1 MKHFYIA
8 ILLLLGCHT
17 AVANENLVAPSATIS
32 GPSAVCQNAVGQVI
46 TFTGSG
52 GTAPYTFTYILGGN
66 PQPVAVSSGNIAT
79 VTIPTG
85 TLGPI
90 NYTLV
95 SVHDAATATEQ
106 PISGQTVIVTVNA
119 PPIVNFTFTN
129 DNTCSGTSIQ
139 FTSSVT
145 GTGSNTYSWDFGDGS
160 ALSNLA
166 NPTHTFTSLGCGTDT
181 FTVTLTVTR
190 GGCSVIRTNTI
201 TVKQKPN
208 ISFTDPNG
216 SSTNQFNN
224 CSVASLT
231 NTSYSITV
239 ENTSSSLACI
249 TSYSINWGDSN
260 SQSNVNFPISHTYTQ
275 LGVYNMVITAVGS
288 FGCTNSITY
297 IVKNI
302 SNPSA
307 GVLNPGGTVDMCIPT
322 PIIQYTIGN
331 WAQNSPGTTYAVNYG
346 DNSPIVNIDQATMV
360 ASSYYN
366 ASNPLLSA
374 NYPIPYSYNTV
385 SCPGEFT
392 ITLVVTNACR
402 STTGTVVGGNTRS
415 KPTADFT
422 NPAIGCVASN
432 ILFTN
437 TTILGYDNGCVRDTK
452 FTWNFG
458 DPSSG
463 ASNIVTTGWVT
474 NAVNGNHIFSSSG
487 IYTVTLTAQ
496 NGCGTTTK
504 TQQICIESPLIPLF
518 TLDSN
523 VGCTPLL
530 VASDNTT
537 VITNSCPGNPTY
549 QWNVTYALG
558 FCGSTPAVW
567 NYSSGS
573 ATSAE
578 PVFNLVTPGTYS
590 ISLTITNSCGTV
602 TSSIQTVTVKKPPTV
617 SIAAISNS
625 CGTAAITPNA
635 TVTNCAPTGGTLTY
649 AWSFPGGTPSSS
661 SAVNPGA
668 ISYPAGGPY
677 TVSLVVSNECG
688 PSNSATQTFTVNT
701 APVIT
706 NTSLSQTICS
716 GSAITAVTLTANPP
730 GTTFIVTATATAGIT
745 GYIPPTGPVTSIP
758 ALTISTTNANPGT
771 VTYVITPSIGTC
783 SGTPVNYVVTV
794 NPAPTITTQPA
805 SSSVCLGGVPTTLA
819 VALNSASV
827 TPTYQWYSNTNN
839 NTSGG
844 TLISGATNATYNP
857 PATTAGTLYYYCII
871 SLSSGGCSSITST
884 VATVTINPL
893 PTITTQPLATQNI
906 CVGGSIPALLVAYA
920 GGLGT
925 ATYQWYTNTTNTTT
939 GGTAVGSNSSSY
951 TPPVFSTA
959 GTCYYYVVISLNGN
973 GCGTVTSTIAQIVV
987 AADPMLTAQPLTT
1000 QTLCQ
1005 NAPATVLAV
1014 AASGGV
1020 GTYTYQWYSNST
1032 ASITGATLI
1041 PSAVTASY
1049 TPSTTTVG
1057 TKYYFCIISQT
1068 NVGCSVTSAFAEVIV
1083 NASPTIQN
1091 QPVSS
1096 TVCAGGL
1103 PTTLSLT
1110 YANGVGTPT
1119 YQWYSNTANANTGG
1133 TLLSGET
1140 NPTFTPPSVTVG
1152 TRYYYCTVSF
1162 PALTGSCAIVTT
1174 NTATVTIDAGVVIN
1188 QQPIP
1193 TQSLCVGTTLPS
1205 PLTVLFSGGT
1215 GTASYQWYSNTT
1227 NTTTGGVPVGANSSS
1242 YTPPNYTTPGTY
1254 YYYVVISLN
1263 GSGCGNSTSQVAQ
1276 ITVVADPT
1284 VTTEPL
1290 TTQTQCQSSA
1300 ATSLVV
1306 VASGGLGTFTYQWY
1320 SNSSPSN
1327 TGGTLISGATTD
1339 TYLPPTT
1346 AVGTIY
1352 YYCVISQSGVGC
1364 SVTSAFA
1371 TVIVVPAP
1379 LITTQPQSVTV
1390 CAGSPLAPLTIAYS
1404 NGTGTASYQWY
1415 DDNGIIVGATSASYA
1430 PTNTVTTA
1438 FYCVIT
1444 FSSGGCTSITSNTAT
1459 ITINPIPVIDQQPAP
1474 AQSVCIGGGISPL
1487 TVSYTGGVGTPS
1499 YQWFSNTTNT
1509 TSGGTPVGT
1518 NTSSYTPAAYTVLGT
1533 YYYYVV
1539 INFSSGGCSAVTSA
1553 IAQVDV
1559 VSDPT
1564 VSTQPI
1570 TTQTVCQNALATVL
1584 SVVASGGIG
1593 TTYDYQWYSAT
1604 FSTTTA
1610 GTLLTGETNSIYAPP
1625 TATAGTVYY
1634 YCLITQP
1641 SGIGCNATTTV
1652 AAVTVNLAPAVV
1664 NQPAASTICVGE
1676 TATLLSLTYSNGV
1689 GTPNY
1694 QWYSNTTNG
1703 NTGGLLITGATN
1715 STYNPP
1721 TGVSGT
1727 TYYYCIV
1734 TFPSLAGGCEIITTD
1749 ATSVIVND
1757 NPVIGSAT
1765 ATICSSTSFSIS
1777 PTNGG
1782 GTIVPLGTTYTWT
1795 TPTINPAGS
1804 ITGAIAETVAQ
1815 TSISQTLINTTTSPA
1830 TVTYTVTPTSGT
1842 CVGTPFPVTITINPS
1857 INPNIVVTNNTCFGV
1872 NTASITTNITGGIPF
1887 TTGGAPYQISW
1898 TGPSGF
1904 TSSATTLNN
1913 LQPGTYTVT
1922 IADAGGCPFSNSYTI
1937 TEPTDIV
1944 ITVDSEN
1951 DITCYNAANGSINI
1965 TVTGGTG
1972 SYGYTWTQNT
1982 SPFATTEDIAN
1993 LSPGNYVVTVTDAN
2007 NCGPKTASFMI
2018 TEPPLLV
2025 VSLVNQTNVLC
2036 YGASTGAISVNVIG
2050 GTPGSGYNFL
2060 WSGPNSYAST
2070 NQNLNGI
2077 PAGIYDLTVTDANGC
2092 IKNLSVTLTQS
2103 TEILIAYTT
2112 TPITCYGA
2120 NNASLSVTLSGGN
2133 PPYQFQWNNL
2143 STSLTQTNLAAGNY
2157 TITVTDAVGCVKVET
2172 IVIPEA
2178 PIFTVN
2184 PMVTQISCYGANN
2197 GSINLNLTGGIAPV
2211 ALTWSDGSTAG
2222 LIRNNLPPGTYT
2234 ASISD
2239 GTPCYIVRTFTI
2251 IQPQPLVLSANITNA
2266 FNCTNTS
2273 SGAIDLVVAGGT
2285 LPYTY
2290 SWSNG
2295 GLTEDLANLT
2305 SGNYLVNVTDAN
2317 GCAANAQYAI
2327 TRPAPIG
2334 ITVATQTDFD
2344 CAAHTVDQNFVAQV
2358 SGGIPPYQLLWS
2370 SGIVSGAN
2378 NEIMQTSTNGTVLLT
2393 ATDSNNCSATYAVTV
2408 ATPILGYPSF
2418 DTTSY
2423 GFVTYG
2429 LYATGDPIQFQST
2442 ITGDYVSVSW
2452 DFGDG
2457 TFSTDLNPIHTY
2469 LIPKDYI
2476 VTQTVTY
2483 PFGCVYVQTISLL
2496 IEKGY
2501 VLVVPTAF
2509 TPNNDT
2515 VNDTYRP
2522 VTKGLK
2528 NIVLDI
2534 YDTWGSLIYSE
2545 TGDVLVGWDA
2555 KIKGFNAENGNYYSK
2570 VRGETF
2576 YGTIIHA
2583 NQTFVLI
2590 K

>member
-8 ILLLLGCHT
+8 IVLLLGCHT

-32 GPSAVCQNAVGQVI
+32 GPSAVCQNATGQVI

-52 GTAPYTFTYILGGN
+52 GTAPYTFTYTVTGTPGNQTIQTTGTNSTVTLPAPTGTAGTFTYALVNIQDSAPMSVPVNITGSVIITVN
-66 PQPVAVSSGNIAT
+66 PQPNANMGGTGSGSTFGGFQVFRICSN
-79 VTIPTG
+79 
-85 TLGPI
+85 
-90 NYTLV
+90 
-95 SVHDAATATEQ
+95 AASQ
-106 PISGQTVIVTVNA
+106 
-119 PPIVNFTFTN
+119 FTFTN
-129 DNTCSGTSIQ
+129 T
-139 FTSSVT
+139 
-145 GTGSNTYSWDFGDGS
+145 
-160 ALSNLA
+160 
-166 NPTHTFTSLGCGTDT
+166 
-181 FTVTLTVTR
+181 
-190 GGCSVIRTNTI
+190 
-201 TVKQKPN
+201 
-208 ISFTDPNG
+208 
-216 SSTNQFNN
+216 SSTN
-224 CSVASLT
+224 ST
-231 NTSYSITV
+231 NISYTID
-239 ENTSSSLACI
+239 
-249 TSYSINWGDSN
+249 WGDSSPNFTSPTWTSLNHTYQIGLYYLNYTISGSNGCSITKTFVVFVGSNPAVSLGNPGNTDICNAN
-260 SQSNVNFPISHTYTQ
+260 SLTFPITGT
-275 LGVYNMVITAVGS
+275 
-288 FGCTNSITY
+288 TN
-297 IVKNI
+297 
-302 SNPSA
+302 NP
-307 GVLNPGGTVDMCIPT
+307 
-322 PIIQYTIGN
+322 
-331 WAQNSPGTTYAVNYG
+331 PGTTY
-346 DNSPIVNIDQATMV
+346 
-360 ASSYYN
+360 
-366 ASNPLLSA
+366 
-374 NYPIPYSYNTV
+374 TV
-385 SCPGEFT
+385 TFNDG
-392 ITLVVTNACR
+392 
-402 STTGTVVGGNTRS
+402 STPQVFNH
-415 KPTADFT
+415 P
-422 NPAIGCVASN
+422 P
-432 ILFTN
+432 
-437 TTILGYDNGCVRDTK
+437 
-452 FTWNFG
+452 
-458 DPSSG
+458 PSS
-463 ASNIVTTGWVT
+463 VTHTFIT
-474 NAVNGNHIFSSSG
+474 SS
-487 IYTVTLTAQ
+487 
-496 NGCGTTTK
+496 CGTTSSDGSNSYPNSFSANIVATNPCSTSSVGVVPIYVSANPQAQFTGPVTK
-504 TQQICIESPLIPLF
+504 CVNTQACFVNTSIGNQVISNSCLTPSIVWSISPSTGYVISSGSLGNDFSSTDSSLWLSGSDNLCLTFTVPGTYTITIKTGNKCGVDVESKTICIEPPLVPQFTLNTNAGCIPL
-518 TLDSN
+518 T
-523 VGCTPLL
+523 
-530 VASDNTT
+530 VAASNTT
-537 VITNSCPGNPTY
+537 SLVNQCSTPTY
-549 QWNVTYALG
+549 LWSVTYATG
-558 FCGSTPAVW
+558 NCGSASAFT
-567 NYSSGS
+567 YTGGTS
-573 ATSAE
+573 ATS
-578 PVFNLVTPGTYS
+578 PNPSFNFTESGTY
-590 ISLTITNSCGTV
+590 TIKVTMTNSCGTV
-602 TSSIQTVTVKKPPTV
+602 TSSTQTVTVKKPPT
-617 SIAAISNS
+617 ITAINGIVANY

-688 PSNSATQTFTVNT
+688 PSNTATQTFTVNT

-716 GSAITAVTLTANPP
+716 GSTITAVTLTANPP

-839 NTSGG
+839 NASGG

-959 GTCYYYVVISLNGN
+959 GTYYYYVVISLSGN

-1049 TPSTTTVG
+1049 TPSTSTVG

-1068 NVGCSVTSAFAEVIV
+1068 SVGCSVTSAFAEVIV

-1152 TRYYYCTVSF
+1152 TLYYYCTVSF

-1254 YYYVVISLN
+1254 YYYVVISLS

-1379 LITTQPQSVTV
+1379 LITMQPQSVTV

-1459 ITINPIPVIDQQPAP
+1459 ITINPIPDIDQQPAP

-1570 TTQTVCQNALATVL
+1570 TTQTVCQNAPATVL

-1610 GTLLTGETNSIYAPP
+1610 GTLLTGETNSTYTPP

-1689 GTPNY
+1689 GAPNY

-1715 STYNPP
+1715 STFNPP

-1782 GTIVPLGTTYTWT
+1782 GTIVPVGTTYTWS
-1795 TPTINPAGS
+1795 TPIVTPAGS

-2007 NCGPKTASFMI
+2007 NCGPKTASFTI

-2036 YGASTGAISVNVIG
+2036 YGASTGAITVNVIG

-2092 IKNLSVTLTQS
+2092 VKNLSVTITQS

-2317 GCAANAQYAI
+2317 GCAASAQYAI

-2344 CAAHTVDQNFVAQV
+2344 CAAHTVNQSFVAQV
-2358 SGGIPPYQLLWS
+2358 IGGIPPYQLLWS

-2457 TFSTDLNPIHTY
+2457 TFSTDLNPTHTY

-2576 YGTIIHA
+2576 YGTIINA